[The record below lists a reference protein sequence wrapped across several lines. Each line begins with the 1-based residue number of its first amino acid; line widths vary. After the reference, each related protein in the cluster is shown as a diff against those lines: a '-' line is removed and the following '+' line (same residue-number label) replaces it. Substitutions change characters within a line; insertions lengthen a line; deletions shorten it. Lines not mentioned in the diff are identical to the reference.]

1 MVEEIPD
8 PEELREE
15 YDYISRGLKKF
26 GLTDYQARAYTV
38 LVSHG
43 VADAETI
50 ASTSQLP
57 RTSVYKALDDL
68 HEKGYVIVTKGR
80 PKVYRPAE
88 PLEVKGRLN
97 RELDDIFGRLNTIY
111 EVLSEKGEPQVIY
124 TINGKDKVLD
134 KIGELLK
141 KTESE
146 IIISTPSFS
155 DILDRLE
162 GELNSL
168 LNREVDLTIITSPG
182 ERVLKKVDVERRDRL
197 IATDIISDGKRA
209 LLASPGFEA
218 CGYTN
223 NPSLA
228 RHLVNFMDILMKRS

>member
-1 MVEEIPD
+1 MSEDVSD
-8 PEELREE
+8 PQDLKEE
-15 YDYISRGLKKF
+15 YEYISQGLQKF

-68 HEKGYVIVTKGR
+68 HEKGYVVVTKGR

-88 PLEVKGRLN
+88 PLEVKARLN
-97 RELDDIFGRLNTIY
+97 RELDELFGRLNTIY

-124 TINGKDKVLD
+124 TINGKERVMD
-134 KIGELLK
+134 KIGEILK
-141 KTESE
+141 KTEE
-146 IIISTPSFS
+146 DIIISTPSFS
-155 DILDRLE
+155 EIIDRLE
-162 GELNSL
+162 GELNSTL
-168 LNREVDLTIITSPG
+168 KREVDMTIITAPG
-182 ERVLKKVDVERRDRL
+182 ERVTKGAEVERRDRL

-209 LLASPGFEA
+209 LLSSPEFEA
-218 CGYTN
+218 CGYTD

-228 RHLVNFMDILMKRS
+228 RHLVNFMDILMKRG